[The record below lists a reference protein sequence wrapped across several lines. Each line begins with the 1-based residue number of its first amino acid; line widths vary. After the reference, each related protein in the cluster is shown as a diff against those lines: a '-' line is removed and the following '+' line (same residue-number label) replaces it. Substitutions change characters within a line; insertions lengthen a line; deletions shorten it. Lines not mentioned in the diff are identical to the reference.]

1 MNRLVRTHTFPGSM
15 SYKLAA
21 YLRKRAVLYD
31 KEGLGLR

>member
-15 SYKLAA
+15 SYKLAV